1 MNANRASL
9 LVHALILVL
18 VIVCVF
24 LLAALN
30 KISGGESLAVIAAA
44 GGVGVAGAIGVSVGS
59 RGNPPG

>member
-18 VIVCVF
+18 VILCVF
-24 LLAALN
+24 MLAALN
-30 KISGGESLAVIAAA
+30 KISGGEGLAVIAAA

-59 RGNPPG
+59 KGNPPG